1 MRGAA
6 ARAGG
11 VPEDGGRYGGVNLL
25 LGLGVDLAGVGVD
38 EDVLVR
44 GRNSGLEVGLAVR
57 E

>member
-1 MRGAA
+1 MQLRE
-6 ARAGG
+6 GG
-11 VPEDGGRYGGVNLL
+11 VVDDIDVNLL

-44 GRNSGLEVGLAVR
+44 GRNGGLEVGLAVR